1 MMKRY
6 TGSCHCGAVRFE
18 ADLDLSA
25 GTGKCNCSIC
35 TKTRSWG
42 VIVRPDAFRLLSGEA
57 DLSDYQFNSKA
68 VHHPFCRHCGVR
80 TFGRGYLEAI
90 GGDYVTVQV
99 AALDNADLKDMVAA
113 PVRFSDGRNNNWNS
127 PPAVTGHL

>member
-1 MMKRY
+1 MIKSFA
-6 TGSCHCGAVRFE
+6 GSYHCGRVRFE

-42 VIVRPDAFRLLSGEA
+42 VIIKPNAFRLLSGEA

-68 VHHPFCRHCGVR
+68 VFCRHCGVR
-80 TFGRGYLEAI
+80 TFGRGYLEPI

-99 AALDNADLKDMVAA
+99 AALDNVDLAELVAA
-113 PVRFSDGRNNNWNS
+113 PVRFSDGRNNNWRS
-127 PPAVTGHL
+127 PPAVTDYL